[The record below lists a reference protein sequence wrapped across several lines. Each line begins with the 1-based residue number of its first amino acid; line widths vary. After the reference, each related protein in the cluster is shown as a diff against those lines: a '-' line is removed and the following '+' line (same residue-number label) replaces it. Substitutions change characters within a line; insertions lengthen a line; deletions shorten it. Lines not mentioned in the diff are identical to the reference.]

1 MISEIMTKKVV
12 SINESSQV
20 IDALKLM
27 DDNHYKELPI
37 IDEKNRVLGIIT
49 HNSIL
54 SGLNSSPTS
63 KVENFIESVPEL
75 FEKDSKEQ
83 AINLMVNSG
92 ITGLPVINEFGALK
106 GFVSD
111 YDLINYYKSKLKGI
125 PLSDINIKKISSLR
139 ESSTIGE
146 AKNIMS
152 FNKRDKLPVI
162 DKNGKMIGTVLSIDI
177 MRKIYGINSNKNNKY
192 NLNGKKFNILKNPI
206 SDIIVKEKG
215 IDSSADLLMASEEM
229 LKNHSLGLIIVN
241 TDNEPI
247 GAIDRCSILKLLKN
261 MSSGAEASIELVGEI
276 PPGLGSEIKKI
287 IKNGLKLSPK
297 IQPKI
302 EGIKLFIKL
311 VHNSSNNNK
320 VDMRLT
326 IKLKAMNDIIIQ
338 KTDYDI
344 ILTLM
349 DCIDKANSAI
359 KSKFKK

>member
-1 MISEIMTKKVV
+1 MISEIMTKKVA
-12 SINESSQV
+12 SINESSAV
-20 IDALKLM
+20 IDALRIM

-37 IDEKNRVLGIIT
+37 IDGKNKVLGIIT

-54 SGLNSSPTS
+54 SGLNSSPNS
-63 KVENFIESVPEL
+63 KAENFIESVPEL

-83 AINLMVNSG
+83 AISLMVNSG
-92 ITGLPVINEFGALK
+92 ITGLPVVNEFGALK

-111 YDLINYYKSKLKGI
+111 YDLISHYKSKLKGI
-125 PLSDINIKKISSLR
+125 PLTDINIKKISPLSEL
-139 ESSTIGE
+139 STIGE
-146 AKNIMS
+146 AKNLMS
-152 FNKRDKLPVI
+152 FNKRDKLPVV

-177 MRKIYGINSNKNNKY
+177 MRRMYGMISNKNNKY
-192 NLNGKKFNILKNPI
+192 DVNGKKFNILKNSI
-206 SDIIVKEKG
+206 SDIIIKEKG
-215 IDSSADLLMASEEM
+215 ISAVADLLMAADEM
-229 LKNHSLGLIIVN
+229 LKNHLLGLIIVN
-241 TDNEPI
+241 SDNEPI
-247 GAIDRCSILKLLKN
+247 GAIDRCSILKLLKSL
-261 MSSGAEASIELVGEI
+261 SSGSEASIELAGEI
-276 PPGLGSEIKKI
+276 PSGLGSEIKKI
-287 IKNGLKLSPK
+287 IKNGLKVSPK

-311 VHNSSNNNK
+311 VHNDNNNNK

-326 IKLKAMNDIIIQ
+326 IKLEAMNDIIIQ